1 MRLIPGF
8 QQFDLCA
15 EYNIADFNCGVAH
28 LDDFLKTNLRKLQER
43 SLLKGYVLVTDDK
56 IPEVM
61 GYYTLSGASFERGHL
76 NSRMRKKIPYSNM
89 PAVLLGRLAIDQR
102 IQNKGFGELLIVDA
116 IHKVRATAGQIG
128 IYAMFVESHPGASAF
143 YTRMGFT
150 PSSKAGD
157 DDKTFFYPANQFD
170 HLVSGGKN

>member
-8 QQFDLCA
+8 QAFDLCT
-15 EYNIADFNCGVAH
+15 EYNLNNFQCGVDH
-28 LDDFLKTNLRKLQER
+28 LDQFLKSELQKLQSR
-43 SLLKGYVLVTDDK
+43 SLLKGYLLITDDD

-76 NSRMRKKIPYSNM
+76 SSRVRRKIPYSNM

-102 IQNKGFGELLIVDA
+102 IQGKGFGELLIVDA

-128 IYAMFVESHPGASAF
+128 IYAMFVEAHPGAAAF

-150 PSSKAGD
+150 PSSKTD
-157 DDKTFFYPANQFD
+157 DNKTFFYPANQFD
-170 HLVSGGKN
+170 QLINTDCG